1 MQPISVIA
9 LIACTNPDP
18 VMFTRRIEAAVLSHV
33 SFRRTSGRQHGRY
46 FQRMQE
52 SSKPTRESL
61 VCSDLEGDAAEI
73 PPIPFES
80 SQAFPVELLVCPEL
94 DQRHTPDHEFE
105 YLYDLLAENEGQG
118 LASTSSTPPNLQV
131 RKRKKMDRLIH
142 ILWVDESKRK
152 NTRKSNQELE
162 FAAKDCVAG
171 VCAFTVCGYF
181 IDEGYVLALSRHWN
195 LVVVHVEDEAASS
208 FAGR

>member
-1 MQPISVIA
+1 
-9 LIACTNPDP
+9 
-18 VMFTRRIEAAVLSHV
+18 
-33 SFRRTSGRQHGRY
+33 
-46 FQRMQE
+46 MQE
-52 SSKPTRESL
+52 SSKPTIESL
-61 VCSDLEGDAAEI
+61 VCSDLEGDTTEM

-80 SQAFPVELLVCPEL
+80 SQTFPVELLPEL
-94 DQRHTPDHEFE
+94 DQGQNPDHEFE

-118 LASTSSTPPNLQV
+118 LASTSSTPPNLQA

-142 ILWVDESKRK
+142 ILWIDETKRK
-152 NTRKSNQELE
+152 NARKSNQELE

-171 VCAFTVCGYF
+171 TCAFTVSGYF
-181 IDEGYVLALSRHWN
+181 IDEGYVLALSRIWN